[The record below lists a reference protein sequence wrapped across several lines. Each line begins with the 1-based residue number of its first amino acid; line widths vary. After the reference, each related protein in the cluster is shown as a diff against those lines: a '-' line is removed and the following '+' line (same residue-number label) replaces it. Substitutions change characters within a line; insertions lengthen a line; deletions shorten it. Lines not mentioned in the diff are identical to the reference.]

1 MDGLLEKMAKWSAII
16 VVVLVLVFIGL
27 YWSQQKPIQQEMM
40 NKSDEDYI
48 LTVLRAKSVD
58 DCTLRPISDG
68 VWSCTEFKSGKIFM
82 VRR

>member
-1 MDGLLEKMAKWSAII
+1 MDGFPEKMVKWSAII
-16 VVVLVLVFIGL
+16 VVVLVLVFVGL
-27 YWSQQKPIQQEMM
+27 YCAQQKPIQQEMM
-40 NKSDEDYI
+40 SKSDEDYI
-48 LTVLRAKSVD
+48 LTVLLAKSVD

>member
-16 VVVLVLVFIGL
+16 VAVLVLVFIGL